1 MPNNKKKK
9 KKKTKKN
16 LAKGAG
22 PNISDM
28 IESGVLG
35 EGDILRLHFL

>member
-9 KKKTKKN
+9 GKRMN
-16 LAKGAG
+16 QAKGAG
-22 PNISDM
+22 PNLSDM
-28 IESGVLG
+28 IEAGVLG